1 MSDTGKDSP
10 DSTEPS
16 HVRFLFEGRRYDVA
30 KDKELA
36 VKRSVGVRVQ
46 PCTLSG
52 SGGVKY
58 LCSASPQVIPV
69 LPVHG
74 AVGCRLTDRSLN

>member
-16 HVRFLFEGRRYDVA
+16 HVRFLFEGRGYDVA

-52 SGGVKY
+52 SGG
-58 LCSASPQVIPV
+58 
-69 LPVHG
+69 G
-74 AVGCRLTDRSLN
+74 G